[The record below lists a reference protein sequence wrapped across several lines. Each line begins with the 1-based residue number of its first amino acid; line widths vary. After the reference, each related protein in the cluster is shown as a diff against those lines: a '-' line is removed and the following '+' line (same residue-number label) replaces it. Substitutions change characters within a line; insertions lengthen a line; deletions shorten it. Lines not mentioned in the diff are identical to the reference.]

1 MDDYGH
7 HPTEIA
13 AVLDAARPLN
23 RRVVVVF
30 QPHRYTRTASLMDA
44 FGPAL
49 ASADQIVLTD
59 IYAAGED
66 PIPGITLDALA
77 SSIREQVDVPVHVAP
92 TLDDVVTEIARIG
105 EAGRRRHHAR
115 CGIDRHA
122 SRIACSRRAG
132 HESGDRARTADR
144 ALSPRARQAGTEAP
158 PRAVEAARRLR
169 RPSSRPRSRSAVTG
183 VSDRAAA
190 QAHVLQV
197 DRIVVHGNERLSR
210 GEVMRGAERAARR
223 EPRLT
228 DLDALARAAAGV
240 AVGRRRGAAPIAA
253 VDGRRRSISEREPI
267 GIGRI
272 N

>member
-92 TLDDVVTEIARIG
+92 TLDDVVTEIARI
-105 EAGRRRHHAR
+105 AR
-115 CGIDRHA
+115 PETSSSRSVRDRSGSA
-122 SRIACSRRAG
+122 SRIACSRRLAM
-132 HESGDRARTADR
+132 SPATA
-144 ALSPRARQAGTEAP
+144 LHG
-158 PRAVEAARRLR
+158 
-169 RPSSRPRSRSAVTG
+169 RS
-183 VSDRAAA
+183 
-190 QAHVLQV
+190 
-197 DRIVVHGNERLSR
+197 
-210 GEVMRGAERAARR
+210 
-223 EPRLT
+223 
-228 DLDALARAAAGV
+228 
-240 AVGRRRGAAPIAA
+240 
-253 VDGRRRSISEREPI
+253 
-267 GIGRI
+267 
-272 N
+272 